1 MTYEESIY
9 ELKRLA
15 DIVSEYN
22 FELAEEL
29 YQVINSHDVPK
40 GDCCG

>member
-1 MTYEESIY
+1 MKYEEVIY
-9 ELKRLA
+9 ELKRLTDLA
-15 DIVSEYN
+15 SEYN

-29 YQVINSHDVPK
+29 YAVINSHEPAH